1 MHNCEDVSLWS
12 AIPLHLA
19 AGFESV
25 GAYSLM
31 QEHLNRGAD
40 PNHRNSDGLTP
51 VHIAAAWG
59 RLDNLKLLLLNGGDP
74 LIADNDSFT
83 ALDMAIEEQFWP
95 CVKLIVWWCGI
106 DRSELSSLIH
116 PKLREQFQLYGE
128 DQVVSHIF
136 PSSRSSRKIDEHLN
150 EKQEQEEEEEEDID
164 KVFEKLLLSS
174 PKSASPSTGIK
185 RITGSCTVRKCEP
198 DPKTLQKWN
207 HSLTEAENRLH
218 SSVDSSVLVSCER
231 MTNAELRKALTEDGY
246 CVGPVTKQ
254 NRKIYIYKLAKN
266 LSEKR
271 LSSGQKFSV
280 ELEMM
285 FKGRLDRAEAMND
298 IQLLKNYFEKFRN
311 SGTRWREGSLKNSF
325 CYFLID
331 PTVTD
336 DLPSRANSMRGERC
350 NIYLHRLIALSKICI
365 FLECEIM
372 QIFCKSIFY
381 IGKGKKCR
389 PLQHLKD
396 AAKRK
401 DEKTTCKKLR
411 KILQLWTSDQGV
423 VSFHVWN
430 NITPIEAY
438 TREAAMID
446 AIGLKNL
453 CNRRR
458 GEYHGPA
465 SLWTSARQRQ
475 LGAYLLETAAKI
487 FLLEGERCFKLAD
500 VMQK

>member
-136 PSSRSSRKIDEHLN
+136 PI
-150 EKQEQEEEEEEDID
+150 
-164 KVFEKLLLSS
+164 
-174 PKSASPSTGIK
+174 
-185 RITGSCTVRKCEP
+185 RKCEP

-446 AIGLKNL
+446 AIDIDMRKDFFVKPARCLGTTVKYADCGGLGSSMDNVMAIGVSV
-453 CNRRR
+453 RS
-458 GEYHGPA
+458 PA
-465 SLWTSARQRQ
+465 H
-475 LGAYLLETAAKI
+475 E
-487 FLLEGERCFKLAD
+487 
-500 VMQK
+500 

>member
-164 KVFEKLLLSS
+164 K
-174 PKSASPSTGIK
+174 
-185 RITGSCTVRKCEP
+185 RIAGSCTVRKCEP

-336 DLPSRANSMRGERC
+336 DLPSRANSMR
-350 NIYLHRLIALSKICI
+350 
-365 FLECEIM
+365 ECEIM

>member
-1 MHNCEDVSLWS
+1 LFVVSSIFKFEIMHNCEDVSLWS

-19 AGFESV
+19 AGCESV

-59 RLDNLKLLLLNGGDP
+59 RFDNLKLLLLNGGDP

-106 DRSELSSLIH
+106 DRREISSLIH
-116 PKLREQFQLYGE
+116 PKLREQFQLNGE

-136 PSSRSSRKIDEHLN
+136 QSSRSNPK
-150 EKQEQEEEEEEDID
+150 KEEEEEEQDLD
-164 KVFEKLLLSS
+164 QLFEKLLLSS
-174 PKSASPSTGIK
+174 PKSILPSTGIK
-185 RITGSCTVRKCEP
+185 RITNSATVRKCEP
-198 DPKTLQKWN
+198 DAKTLRQWN
-207 HSLTEAENRLH
+207 RSLTEAENRLH
-218 SSVDSSVLVSCER
+218 SSIDSSVLVSCER

-266 LSEKR
+266 LSEKKFG
-271 LSSGQKFSV
+271 SGQKFSV

-285 FKGRLDRAEAMND
+285 FKGGLHCAEAMDD

-311 SGTRWREGSLKNSF
+311 SGRRWREGNLKNSF

-331 PTVTD
+331 PTVTE
-336 DLPSRANSMRGERC
+336 DLPSRANGMRGDV
-350 NIYLHRLIALSKICI
+350 AI
-365 FLECEIM
+365 FAQCEIM
-372 QIFCKSIFY
+372 KIFCKSIFY

-401 DEKTTCKKLR
+401 DEKTNCKKLL

-430 NITPIEAY
+430 NITPMEAY

-453 CNRRR
+453 CNRKR

-475 LGAYLLETAAKI
+475 LGAYLLQTAAKI